1 VILSRVFTIAA
12 SIFIVAS
19 LSAYLLIDHRE
30 THERA
35 LEYIDKGNF
44 FRVIE
49 IYQSEKNLLEEDYAL
64 LSLAVSGIEK
74 KINQNQ
80 NEAQKKEWIADLNDY
95 HEIAHTEYQVNGTTC
110 THLEDPFF
118 KYLKKHAYWY
128 QKSLLERV
136 HSTIFCNPPA
146 KNSEYLNR
154 ILFEDP
160 RNFMKDTSL
169 ALVELFRSPLDR
181 IGEIETNFLHE
192 TIHFL
197 ATQETTAFYD
207 NLYKLQ
213 ADRVNFRSGPGVEY
227 PSKLQLLHGD
237 ELYCFDKDSREETIG
252 GKSGNWLECFSEK
265 HFISGWIF
273 SPQLEKI
280 PPNLTLVENCK
291 SRFSSLEY
299 FAQVDFDTWKSESMP
314 LYFYGDYRP
323 TARNLMHGEVGFTL
337 YGSNDG
343 KFSKI
348 CRKFSGKKNFIEV
361 YFDSLESDE
370 AIPIADF
377 HISALGSSK
386 PAFSLKASSTEI
398 LLNDK
403 KFMIDDMSS
412 RETVALKISVS
423 KQSGLLGTL
432 IRKNS
437 GILSNIQ
444 SYSIDSNSIERGNY
458 SWEICIPQAVNPSSE
473 KAYLYGFRIGKE

>member
-1 VILSRVFTIAA
+1 MILSRVFTVAA

-19 LSAYLLIDHRE
+19 IAAYLLIDHRE

-35 LEYIDKGNF
+35 LDYIDKGNF

-49 IYQSEKNLLEEDYAL
+49 IYESERSLEEEDYAL

-80 NEAQKKEWIADLNDY
+80 NESQKKEWISDLNDY
-95 HEIAHTEYQVNGTTC
+95 HEITHTEYQVNGTTC

-128 QKSLLERV
+128 QKTLLERV
-136 HSTIFCNPPA
+136 HSTIFCNPPD

-154 ILFEDP
+154 ILLEDP
-160 RNFMKDTSL
+160 RNFMKDTSI
-169 ALVELFRSPLDR
+169 AIVELFRSPMDP
-181 IGEIETNFLHE
+181 IGEIEINFLHE

-197 ATQETTAFYD
+197 ATQETTAFFD

-227 PSKLQLLHGD
+227 PSKLQLLHAE
-237 ELYCFDKDSREETIG
+237 ELYCFDKDSREETIA
-252 GKSGNWLECFSEK
+252 GKTGVWLECFSTK
-265 HFISGWIF
+265 HFLSGWIF
-273 SPQLEKI
+273 SPQLQNI
-280 PPNLTLVENCK
+280 SPNQELVDRCK

-299 FAQVDFDTWKSESMP
+299 FAQIDFDTWRPESMP
-314 LYFYGDYRP
+314 LYFYGDYKQ
-323 TARNLMHGEVGFTL
+323 TSRNLRHGEVGFTL
-337 YGSNDG
+337 YRPTDG
-343 KFSKI
+343 KVSKI

-361 YFDSLESDE
+361 YFDSLDSEQPT
-370 AIPIADF
+370 PIADF
-377 HISALGSSK
+377 HISALGTSK
-386 PAFSLKASSTEI
+386 AAFSLRASATE
-398 LLNDK
+398 LELNGK

-412 RETVALKISVS
+412 RETVALKISVN
-423 KQSGLLGTL
+423 KQSNLLGTL

-437 GILSNIQ
+437 GILSNIE
-444 SYSIDSNSIERGNY
+444 SYPVDSSAIEKGNY
-458 SWEICIPQAVNPSSE
+458 SWEICIPQAENRSGDT
-473 KAYLYGFRIGKE
+473 AYLYGFRIGKE